1 MILEG
6 LRAVRFSL
14 SVSFEVLSV
23 LMQNRPVSAGALRAS
38 ADGARVLPTAY
49 ILLGHAATSVIYLLH
64 VRGLVHYFRLS
75 VLTVGQ
81 GERGTNMPLCGK
93 IGGATMP

>member
-14 SVSFEVLSV
+14 SVNFEVLSV
-23 LMQNRPVSAGALRAS
+23 LMQNRPVSASALRAW
-38 ADGARVLPTAY
+38 ADGARVLLIVY
-49 ILLGHAATSVIYLLH
+49 ILFCHAATSTIYLLH
-64 VRGLVHYFRLS
+64 VRGLVHYLRLS
-75 VLTVGQ
+75 GLTVGQ
-81 GERGTNMPLCGK
+81 VERGTNMSLCGK